1 MGKQLIAGLQK
12 RKKKFIELYG
22 ITCYFVPAFTNI
34 MSCVESIQQ
43 KNVKILN
50 AKYKMIEKLV
60 EDEAKHLD
68 NLQKDFKVYC
78 IEKFVSKKDMKKKS
92 SFDKTNV

>member
-1 MGKQLIAGLQK
+1 
-12 RKKKFIELYG
+12 
-22 ITCYFVPAFTNI
+22 
-34 MSCVESIQQ
+34 
-43 KNVKILN
+43 
-50 AKYKMIEKLV
+50 MIEKLV